1 MAESAAV
8 ARSPIAPTPPVAIEN
23 GWEVSTRRSA
33 ADLRIT
39 DCTPL
44 TKLLVLG
51 PEGGVFGIPFGRAER
66 DEEGVLVAGSGPGE
80 WTLFGPPGTG
90 EGLAGRAA
98 AALPPD
104 EGAVFDLTHGRA
116 AMRITGPAAAA
127 ALAKVCAV
135 DLAGEVSPDGAA
147 FRSSVAKV
155 VTDVVRDDVDGRL
168 SYLMHCDR
176 AFGQYLF
183 DALLDA
189 GAEFDIE
196 VDGFAGP
203 GSQTS

>member
-1 MAESAAV
+1 MAESPAV
-8 ARSPIAPTPPVAIEN
+8 ARSPIAPALPVAVEN
-23 GWEVSTRRSA
+23 GWQVSARRSM

-44 TKLLVLG
+44 AKILVLG
-51 PEGGVFGIPFGRAER
+51 HEGGAFGVPFGRAER
-66 DEEGVLVAGSGPGE
+66 DEDGVLVVGSGPGE
-80 WTLFGPPGTG
+80 WTLFGPSGTAG
-90 EGLAGRAA
+90 QLAERVAT
-98 AALPPD
+98 ALLPD
-104 EGAVFDLTHGRA
+104 DGAVFDLTHGRA
-116 AMRITGPAAAA
+116 AMRITGPAAADV
-127 ALAKVCAV
+127 LAKVCAI
-135 DLAGEVSPDGAA
+135 DLAGEVTPDGAA
-147 FRSSVAKV
+147 WRSSVAKV
-155 VTDVVRDDVDGRL
+155 VTDVVRDDRGGQR

-203 GSQTS
+203 GI